1 MELKCVSKDEYSNI
15 VKVNKYVY
23 NNVWFHE
30 LNKGKVDYIEYMLFK
45 AKKYKMGIIVGVK
58 NGEMRIPYSSPFE
71 VFEQLTNDISLED
84 IRDALR
90 LIDGYCK
97 FKEIRKIMF
106 RLPPNFYDE
115 HFLGKMQNSLINA
128 GYKVEYCDLNYQF
141 YIHSDEYLKN
151 HMKRN
156 ARKNL
161 RTSEAG
167 EYKLYYCNNLDDK
180 KKAYEIIRVNRSEKG
195 YPLRMTWNQVS
206 ETIEKIEHDIFI
218 LQSGE
223 NMVAA
228 AIIFLVTED
237 IYQVIYWGDIGEY
250 SALRPMNYLAYHLY
264 LYYLEKGIRILDIG
278 PSTEEGI
285 PNYGLCSFKESIGC
299 ESSCKMTYTKS
310 IKE

>member
-141 YIHSDEYLKN
+141 YI
-151 HMKRN
+151 
-156 ARKNL
+156 A
-161 RTSEAG
+161 
-167 EYKLYYCNNLDDK
+167 
-180 KKAYEIIRVNRSEKG
+180 
-195 YPLRMTWNQVS
+195 
-206 ETIEKIEHDIFI
+206 
-218 LQSGE
+218 
-223 NMVAA
+223 
-228 AIIFLVTED
+228 
-237 IYQVIYWGDIGEY
+237 
-250 SALRPMNYLAYHLY
+250 MN
-264 LYYLEKGIRILDIG
+264 I
-278 PSTEEGI
+278 
-285 PNYGLCSFKESIGC
+285 
-299 ESSCKMTYTKS
+299 
-310 IKE
+310 